1 MLENRCVM
9 TRFQYWVLG
18 LLVASAL
25 FVILF
30 PLLVYANVLS
40 QSLFL
45 NLLELFGE
53 VVVIPIYAAALAV
66 IVGSPLIKSVL
77 VPRAPGL

>member
-1 MLENRCVM
+1 
-9 TRFQYWVLG
+9 
-18 LLVASAL
+18 
-25 FVILF
+25 
-30 PLLVYANVLS
+30 LLVYANVLS